1 MNTISLFRSGF
12 ANCVF
17 VNKTPKAIKE
27 LVMRV
32 VKDPKVTL
40 FPKKPNN
47 IEIEPIND
55 MSDKVILSFDDE
67 EVTSVWT
74 WRKSE
79 DGSRFVLSNIE

>member
-1 MNTISLFRSGF
+1 MNTISLLRSGF

-32 VKDPKVTL
+32 ANDPKVTL

-67 EVTSVWT
+67 EVTSVWS

-79 DGSRFVLSNIE
+79 DGKRLVVSNIE

>member
-1 MNTISLFRSGF
+1 MNTKALLRSSF
-12 ANCVF
+12 SHCVF
-17 VNKTPKAIKE
+17 VNKAPRTIE
-27 LVMRV
+27 GLVMRV
-32 VKDPKVTL
+32 VNDPKVTL

-67 EVTSVWT
+67 EVTSVWS

-79 DGSRFVLSNIE
+79 DGSRFAISSIE

>member
-1 MNTISLFRSGF
+1 MNTILIFRFGF

-17 VNKTPKAIKE
+17 IKKTPKVIKE

-32 VKDPKVTL
+32 ANDPKVTI
-40 FPKKPNN
+40 FPKKPNS

-55 MSDKVILSFDDE
+55 MSDKVTLSFDDE
-67 EVTSVWT
+67 EVTSVWS

-79 DGSRFVLSNIE
+79 DGSRFVISSIE

>member
-1 MNTISLFRSGF
+1 MNTKILLKSGF

-40 FPKKPNN
+40 FPKKPTN

-55 MSDKVILSFDDE
+55 MSDKITLSFDDE
-67 EVTSVWT
+67 EVTSVWS

-79 DGSRFVLSNIE
+79 DGSRFVLSSIE